1 VEIVIEN
8 ILFKKIYGCIAAGFV
23 GAALGEPSRRCGG
36 GVFDCYRG
44 LCGPIEGAHWKVI
57 DEVLGRPVDRLL
69 PQTKAWIGG
78 QAPKVGFEASE
89 WRTVRWHN
97 GPLFRLPALN
107 YPPGTNEDGGER
119 KWLVM
124 KAIFDKDGRI
134 DKEDLRQAW
143 LKYVNPEWFGYHLL
157 PRDRY
162 TYENMKKYPASEV
175 GKYDRWPGNV
185 DVLMMIH
192 PVGIINACDPQSA
205 AEDALDVC
213 QTIQSSLISYAPDAA
228 AAIAAGIAEAFN
240 PDATVDSIIE
250 KSKKYVDEN
259 IGQVIDECIDIA
271 RQSPDMLE
279 VRELFWRRFGG
290 RVPTDSL
297 EVVGESYAMLWI
309 TKGDPKR
316 CMIGGASLGRDSD
329 CVASIAG
336 AIAGAYKGID
346 AIPMEWVKTCNSAM
360 LKDPHE
366 LIEMSIEEMSESLYN
381 VLLKMMRRR
390 KEQIQTLESMIVS

>member
-1 VEIVIEN
+1 MIEN
-8 ILFKKIYGCIAAGFV
+8 VLFKKVHGCNAAGFV

-57 DEVLGRPVDRLL
+57 DKVLGKPVNKML
-69 PQTKAWIGG
+69 PQTKAWVGG
-78 QAPKVGFEASE
+78 EAPEVGYEASA
-89 WRTVRWHN
+89 WRILRWHN
-97 GPLFRLPALN
+97 GPLFKLPVLN

-124 KAIFDKDGRI
+124 KAIFDKGGRI
-134 DKEDLRQAW
+134 NKEDLRQAW

-157 PRDRY
+157 PRDKC
-162 TYENMKKYPASEV
+162 TYENMKKLPASEV

-185 DVLMMIH
+185 DILMMIH
-192 PVGIINACDPQSA
+192 PIGIINACDPQTA

-240 PDATVDSIIE
+240 SNATVDSIIE
-250 KSKKYVDEN
+250 ESKKYVDEN

-271 RQSPDMLE
+271 RQAPNIFE

-297 EVVGESYAMLWI
+297 EVVGESYAMFWI
-309 TKGDPKR
+309 TKGDPKQ
-316 CMIGGASLGRDSD
+316 CMIAGASLGRDAD

-336 AIAGAYKGID
+336 TIAGAYKGPD
-346 AIPMEWVKTCNSAM
+346 GIPKDWVDTCNNAM
-360 LKDPHE
+360 LNDPHE
-366 LIEMSIEEMSESLYN
+366 LIDMSIEEMSEALYN
-381 VLLKMMRRR
+381 ILLKIIKER
-390 KEQIQTLESMIVS
+390 KGKIGLLE